1 MVDLIKPDFTELKPR
16 ITVIGVGGAGGNA
29 VANMI
34 ASGLEG
40 VDFIVA
46 NTDAQAL
53 IKSPAGTRI
62 QLGLRITQGLGAG
75 ARPEIG
81 RAAAQESLEQIERA
95 LDGSHMCFITAGMGG
110 GTGTG
115 AAPEIARVAR
125 EMGILT
131 VGVVTKPFHF
141 EGARRMR
148 AAEAGITELARHVD
162 TLIIIPNQ
170 NLFLVANARTGLKEA
185 FQIADQVLHQG
196 VRGITDLMVMPGL
209 INLDFADVRTVMSE
223 MGKAMMGTGEA
234 EGEGRALEAAARAI
248 ANPLLDEVS
257 MRGAKGVIVNITGG
271 DDLGLMEV
279 EEAVEHIRAQVDPEA
294 NIIFGSAFDP
304 ALEGRVRV
312 AVVAT
317 GIEGDQPALALDE
330 PAGHRPAG
338 RLSVAAPAAGAP
350 PSRLAVP
357 TVALGAGLPAS
368 AVPAG
373 AAAPAAGAV
382 IPDAGPV
389 RDQGDPLAMPPA
401 PVAPAAA
408 AAPVSAEGP
417 VAPAIAV
424 EDVTGQDGPVPAA
437 AGDGPAAG
445 PTPILLRAAVP
456 DAGHGAAM
464 PAAAPADEAALA
476 APEPAAVPLPV
487 PDPLRIA
494 PADFAPA
501 SARRAAERSE
511 RAPTLFERMMGLG
524 RATPRA
530 ETASGSVTPAA
541 AAPPPQ
547 AEEQDDD
554 IAIPA
559 ALRRQSNG

>member
-29 VANMI
+29 VGNMI

-62 QLGLRITQGLGAG
+62 QLGLKITQGLGAG

-81 RAAAQESLEQIERA
+81 RAAAQESLDQIERA

-115 AAPEIARVAR
+115 AAPEVARVAR

-141 EGARRMR
+141 EGAKRMR
-148 AAEAGITELARHVD
+148 SAEAGIAELSKHVD

-304 ALEGRVRV
+304 ALEGKVRV

-317 GIEGDQPALALDE
+317 GIEGDQPALALNDPQLARPALRPVVQPVRVE
-330 PAGHRPAG
+330 PAP
-338 RLSVAAPAAGAP
+338 LLAAPP
-350 PSRLAVP
+350 
-357 TVALGAGLPAS
+357 VALGASLPDAAS
-368 AVPAG
+368 T
-373 AAAPAAGAV
+373 APA
-382 IPDAGPV
+382 ITMPDPATVPVDLPPLVDSGWDKMDLPGQPAAESTEPGRVDLPERPDPILVRALAAEPFDPAPVEGPQAD
-389 RDQGDPLAMPPA
+389 RANDHEFA
-401 PVAPAAA
+401 PVAPA
-408 AAPVSAEGP
+408 V
-417 VAPAIAV
+417 VAHP
-424 EDVTGQDGPVPAA
+424 
-437 AGDGPAAG
+437 GD
-445 PTPILLRAAVP
+445 
-456 DAGHGAAM
+456 
-464 PAAAPADEAALA
+464 
-476 APEPAAVPLPV
+476 
-487 PDPLRIA
+487 IA

-501 SARRAAERSE
+501 SARREAEQVA

-524 RATPRA
+524 RSNR
-530 ETASGSVTPAA
+530 SVE
-541 AAPPPQ
+541 APPP
-547 AEEQDDD
+547 AADEQDDE
-554 IAIPA
+554 IAIPPA
-559 ALRRQSNG
+559 FRRQSNG